1 MSDSKVFMLPD
12 MQAGSNQL
20 DPNLL
25 MALNQNG
32 GFGGNGNWMWIFFLF
47 FLWPL
52 MRGNGYGFGG
62 DSSGFGPLSSQ
73 LNNDAGRELLMQAI
87 NRNGGAIDGL
97 AQMFN
102 CKSDT
107 ITQAINGV
115 MTQVQNVGNQV
126 GMSGMQIINAVQAG
140 NT

>member
-32 GFGGNGNWMWIFFLF
+32 GFGGNGSWMWIFFLF

-52 MRGNGYGFGG
+52 M
-62 DSSGFGPLSSQ
+62 
-73 LNNDAGRELLMQAI
+73 
-87 NRNGGAIDGL
+87 
-97 AQMFN
+97 
-102 CKSDT
+102 
-107 ITQAINGV
+107 
-115 MTQVQNVGNQV
+115 
-126 GMSGMQIINAVQAG
+126 
-140 NT
+140 